1 MTSTVTVER
10 AAAGR
15 RVDGQADPM
24 SVSENGE
31 RLPRWVRRTGW
42 VLLGL
47 QLVAMVAF
55 STLQYS
61 RYGLGNDFAD
71 YSQAWWAIGHGNL
84 DPFSSGFA
92 ISFWRDNA
100 EFIMWPL
107 ALLSLIDPHPVVLL
121 WVQDIA
127 VVLTELVAFTWIM
140 KVVERQ
146 TGRITQATGCLLA
159 VGAAVVLVVNPWVYE
174 TVAYD
179 FHFEPIAALFC
190 VLAAFDLWSGRTRRL
205 WLWVGLALLS
215 HVLAGTYLVGIGLS
229 GVVAGRATRRSGAL
243 VAAVGAVW
251 VVVFNAVGAAGV
263 KGEFVS
269 SSYGYL
275 VGPHRG
281 RVGVGAVVLGAFEHP
296 AAVAHVA
303 GSHWAVVAGFVV
315 VVGVIGLFSPWGL
328 GMAVVVMVPNV
339 LDASGLFI
347 RYGASFQSWPAMPF
361 LLVGSVMVL
370 VRLFQGGGVA
380 HRVAILS
387 VAVWGSFLAVFAYLA
402 LPTIPGA
409 WLYVTP
415 ASVTELARVETV
427 IPANAQVIVS
437 LPVVGRFA
445 QRDSVYAFVPARP
458 DVPGRPE
465 AGRLCL
471 RSPRGL
477 RHPGEPSHSEPGVRL
492 RPQPSPRFPPERR
505 CRCPRLQLVPAAR
518 DDPDHPALIPA
529 PAP

>member
-1 MTSTVTVER
+1 MTTTVTV
-10 AAAGR
+10 APPAGKGAGEAR
-15 RVDGQADPM
+15 PGEPTDPLAL
-24 SVSENGE
+24 SRNAE

-47 QLVAMVAF
+47 QLVTMVAF

-127 VVLTELVAFTWIM
+127 VVLTELVAFSWIL
-140 KVVERQ
+140 KVVEKQ
-146 TGRITQATGCLLA
+146 GSRITPRTGCLLA
-159 VGAAVVLVVNPWVYE
+159 VGAAAVLVVNPWVYE

-190 VLAAFDLWSGRTRRL
+190 VLAAFDLWSGRRRRL

-229 GVVAGRATRRSGAL
+229 GVAAGRATRRAGAL
-243 VAAVGAVW
+243 VAVVGAVW
-251 VVVFNAVGAAGV
+251 VVVFNAIGAAGV

-275 VGPHRG
+275 VGPHHG
-281 RVGVGAVVLGAFEHP
+281 RVGVGAVVLGALEHP
-296 AAVAHVA
+296 GAVAHVA
-303 GSHWAVVAGFVV
+303 GSHWTVVAGFVV

-328 GMAVVVMVPNV
+328 GMAVVVLVPNV

-370 VRLFQGGGVA
+370 TRLLQAGGLARRAAV
-380 HRVAILS
+380 LS
-387 VAVWGSFLAVFAYLA
+387 VAVWGSLLTVFAYLA
-402 LPTIPGA
+402 LPTVPGA

-415 ASVTELARVETV
+415 ASVSELARVQTV
-427 IPANAQVIVS
+427 IPAQAEVIVS

-445 QRDSVYAFVPARP
+445 QP
-458 DVPGRPE
+458 
-465 AGRLCL
+465 RLCL
-471 RSPRGL
+471 CL
-477 RHPGEPSHSEPGVRL
+477 
-492 RPQPSPRFPPERR
+492 
-505 CRCPRLQLVPAAR
+505 
-518 DDPDHPALIPA
+518 HPAG
-529 PAP
+529 